1 MSLSKLAS
9 GRWGAQVYDPALKRN
24 VRVSK
29 VLGRDYVSSAGNL
42 GSASFATK
50 NEAKAA
56 REDAR
61 RRLSAPRGGL
71 TVAEWRT
78 RWTTDP
84 LFARPKRSTDLHNAE
99 RTSEFA
105 EVYGDVPLA
114 AMASDRGDA
123 IVAEWLSGGRRNGTI
138 GALRVMFNDAMSAKA
153 GRLLARNPFAGLGIA
168 KTKGN
173 KEKSP
178 PNVEQMETLL
188 HHARELTPP
197 SFAAYLEFACVTGIR
212 PGEID
217 ALQWSA
223 IRWDQHEIDVT
234 VQWSVKLREFDLPKY
249 GKYTVALTARA
260 REVLLTMKRAA
271 GDSPFVFTTLRRTH
285 YTTSSRTH
293 HWNRVRAAAGLG
305 DTTLYMA
312 TRHHFGW
319 YALNV
324 LGLESAVIA
333 EQFGHKDGGKLV
345 EQLYGHPDR
354 ARRRQRLREAHDG
367 ASQRSRTLRLVRYE
381 GT

>member
-9 GRWGAQVYDPALKRN
+9 GRWGAQVHDPATGRN

-29 VLGRDYVSSAGNL
+29 ILGDAYVTSAGAI
-42 GSASFATK
+42 GSRSFRTK
-50 NEAKAA
+50 SEAKAA

-61 RRLSAPRGGL
+61 ARLSAPRGGL
-71 TVAEWRT
+71 TIAEWAT

-99 RTSEFA
+99 RIKEFIA
-105 EVYGDVPLA
+105 RYGDVALA
-114 AMASDRGDA
+114 AMATERGDA
-123 IVAEWLSGGRRNGTI
+123 IVAEWLAGGRRNSTV
-138 GALRVMFNDAMSAKA
+138 GALRVFFNDAMSAKA
-153 GRLLARNPFAGLGIA
+153 GRLLTRNPFAALGIA

-173 KEKSP
+173 KDKTP
-178 PNVEQMETLL
+178 PNLEQMEALL
-188 HHARELTPP
+188 RHARELTPP
-197 SFAAYLEFACVTGIR
+197 SFAAYLEFGCVSGIR

-217 ALQWSA
+217 ALPWEN
-223 IRWDQHEIDVT
+223 IRWDAHEIDVR
-234 VQWSVKLREFDLPKY
+234 VQWSAKLREFDIPKY
-249 GKYTVALTARA
+249 GPYTVALTARA
-260 REVLLTMKRAA
+260 RAVLLNMKREQA
-271 GDSPFVFTTLRRTH
+271 DSSFVFTTIRGTH
-285 YTTSSRTH
+285 YTPSSRTH

-354 ARRRQRLREAHDG
+354 ARRRQRLREAHDV
-367 ASQRSRTLRLVRYE
+367 ADRARPSLYAVRQQS
-381 GT
+381 G